1 MQKIKEAVTLR
12 QRKMKNGGYSLYL
25 DWFFHG
31 KRERE
36 FLGLYL
42 GKNKAENQSALQI
55 ATLRKIAKIEQLQE
69 MESGISLKKYEGAK
83 YDFKDYAVECVNRH
97 DTKSTRQNMMTM
109 VKWIPTGYS
118 LASID
123 RTRFI
128 EIYKQVT
135 VGIANNT
142 KLLRFTWLKSFLFQA
157 KKDGLIRD
165 IPDLSGIAPKRE
177 EGKREFLTFEEL
189 QRFAAVEL
197 EGAEIYKQTFLFS
210 CFTGLRHSDVN
221 NLKWSDINGDIMTVK
236 QIKTNDLVRIPLSAN
251 AKALLPPNNGQE
263 YVFERRTEQSLKKW
277 LTRICKAAKI
287 EKNITFHCSRHTFA
301 TLSLSF
307 GAEFFTISKVLGHS
321 NLKTTEIY
329 VRLLDESK
337 RKAVEVIPKI

>member
-1 MQKIKEAVTLR
+1 MEKIKEAVTLR
-12 QRKMKNGGYSLYL
+12 QRKLKNGGYSLYL

-83 YDFKDYAVECVNRH
+83 YDLKDYAIECVERH
-97 DTKSTRQNMMTM
+97 DKKSTRQNMMTM
-109 VKWIPTGYS
+109 VKWIPKGYS

-128 EIYKQVT
+128 EIYKKVT
-135 VGIANNT
+135 EGIANNT
-142 KLLRFTWLKSFLFQA
+142 KLLRYTWLKSFLYQA

-165 IPDLSGIAPKRE
+165 VPDLSGIAPKRE
-177 EGKREFLTFEEL
+177 DGKREFLTFDEVK
-189 QRFAAVEL
+189 RFASVKID
-197 EGAEIYKQTFLFS
+197 GAEIYQQTFLFS

-221 NLKWSDINGDIMTVK
+221 NLKWSDIEGDFMTVK
-236 QIKTNDLVRIPLSAN
+236 QIKTNDLVRIPLSQN
-251 AKALLPPNNGQE
+251 AKDLLPPNNGQE

-277 LTRICKAAKI
+277 LKRICAAANI
-287 EKNITFHCSRHTFA
+287 TKNITFHCARHTFA

-307 GAEFFTISKVLGHS
+307 GAEFFSISKVLGHAS
-321 NLKTTEIY
+321 LKTTEIY
-329 VRLLDESK
+329 VRLLDEGK
-337 RKAVEVIPKI
+337 KKAVESIPKL